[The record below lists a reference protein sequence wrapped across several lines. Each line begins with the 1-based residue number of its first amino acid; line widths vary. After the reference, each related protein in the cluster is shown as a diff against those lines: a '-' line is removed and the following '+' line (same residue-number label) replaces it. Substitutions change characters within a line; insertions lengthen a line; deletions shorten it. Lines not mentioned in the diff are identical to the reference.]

1 MDDLEEAIAYHREA
15 LTFRLDKH
23 SGRCSSLNSLVMYLQ
38 ARFNKLSLKEDL
50 DKVIGCYREV
60 LHLHPSDHPDYCMS
74 LPNLANALFALYDY
88 SRTMHDLD
96 EAMICYM
103 EAAASRPL
111 ATQGVSTVWPTGV
124 PLLKEA
130 GEAS

>member
-23 SGRCSSLNSLVMYLQ
+23 SGRCSSLNSLAMYLQ

-50 DKVIGCYREV
+50 DKAIGCYHEV
-60 LHLHPSDHPDYCMS
+60 LYLHPSDRPDYCMS
-74 LPNLANALFALYDY
+74 LPNLANALFARYDY
-88 SRTMHDLD
+88 SRTMH

-103 EAAASRPL
+103 EAAASRLL

>member
-1 MDDLEEAIAYHREA
+1 MGSNQETACKA
-15 LTFRLDKH
+15 
-23 SGRCSSLNSLVMYLQ
+23 
-38 ARFNKLSLKEDL
+38 
-50 DKVIGCYREV
+50 IGCYHEV
-60 LHLHPSDHPDYCMS
+60 LHLHPSDRPDYCMS
-74 LPNLANALFALYDY
+74 LPNLANALFARYDY
-88 SRTMHDLD
+88 SRTMR

-103 EAAASRPL
+103 EAPASCPL